1 MIKLKVE
8 RVRRTNDATNPL
20 PAYVHKGDAGLDLR
34 AAEDTLLKSGERKP
48 VPTGVK
54 VAIPPGYVGLIKD
67 RSGLAAKSGIHT
79 LAGVVDSGYR
89 GEVGVVLYNTSGEDF
104 SVSCGHRIAQLLILP
119 VAEVEVEEA
128 DLDTTERGGKGWGSS
143 GR

>member
-8 RVRRTNDATNPL
+8 RIKKAKNNKALL
-20 PAYVHKGDAGLDLR
+20 PSYTHEGDAGLDLR
-34 AAEDTLLKSGERKP
+34 AAEDTLLKSGQRKL
-48 VPTGVK
+48 VPTGIK

-89 GEVGVVLYNTSGEDF
+89 GEVGVVLYNTSEKDF
-104 SVSCGHRIAQLLILP
+104 SVAGGERIAQLLIMP
-119 VAEVEVEEA
+119 VAKVEVEET
-128 DLDTTERGGKGWGSS
+128 DLDTTQRGEKGWGSS